1 VPPPKEWKTRKP
13 CRDEQLS
20 GGELAGEIYRSKHC
34 IHTCYVAHTLN
45 NFIHHLFPN
54 CVVAPSVCI
63 ALAPL
68 MHLYLHRHTV
78 VGSIL
83 LATDQLF
90 GVKEL
95 SIGAGADLVNWL
107 CDSE

>member
-1 VPPPKEWKTRKP
+1 
-13 CRDEQLS
+13 
-20 GGELAGEIYRSKHC
+20 
-34 IHTCYVAHTLN
+34 
-45 NFIHHLFPN
+45 
-54 CVVAPSVCI
+54 
-63 ALAPL
+63 

-83 LATDQLF
+83 LATDQLL